1 MVDCIN
7 NKKLSNKKK
16 ISKTIELK
24 DVKNYLGSEKYFI
37 VKNKNTNG
45 KITIV
50 MGLAY
55 TSYGGTTL
63 PIEVNYF
70 PGKGKLVLTGSL
82 GDVMKESAMI
92 ALNYV
97 KSNAKKYNINYDL
110 FEKNDIHIH
119 FPEGGIPKDGP
130 SAGIAITLAII
141 SRFSNKPVRSDTVM
155 TEEINLC
162 WSALPIGGLREKA
175 SAALP
180 YGITNIIVPNEN
192 QRAIDE
198 LPKEIKDGLNIIFW
212 VQLMILYVLH

>member
-162 WSALPIGGLREKA
+162 
-175 SAALP
+175 
-180 YGITNIIVPNEN
+180 
-192 QRAIDE
+192 
-198 LPKEIKDGLNIIFW
+198 
-212 VQLMILYVLH
+212 